1 MVRFQSIFKKV
12 FLVTSFLFQI
22 FFISCSKNPSERAEK
37 YLTYWSA
44 ANQQEIDLAAI
55 VVEKWNLLHPE
66 FPVRTEP
73 IASGQ
78 SSEEV
83 LLAAIAGRTTPDIC
97 SNIWPGVLEQ
107 YVEAQVVVLL
117 DTMPGFDSLIT
128 SRIPDRLVSGY
139 ASSDGKYYQIPW
151 KSNPVLF
158 IYNTNYF
165 DVLDIK
171 KVPTTY
177 KEFDNI
183 SRKVLE
189 LSKTGESPIKWMH
202 YRNVLPIWWQR
213 LFDFY
218 PFYIAAS
225 GGKTLLK
232 DGKVDFDNDSA
243 VKVFEFFASGYRE
256 GFVSKSI
263 LQMEDLFIKE
273 KVLADIVGPW
283 RVSHLAKFAP
293 HINYKY
299 GPLPRPDDVTG
310 PPLTYADPKSI
321 VIFKTAPYPEMAW
334 EFVKFMVSE
343 ESDRLLLE
351 IATQLPI
358 RKNLL
363 ENETFD
369 EFFEKNPELTLFAEQ
384 VTYAVGVDKTIYLQE
399 IFDIISQ
406 EFEAACIHHV
416 KTPSK
421 GIKDAAKRV
430 RLLLARDRT

>member
-1 MVRFQSIFKKV
+1 MVRFYFILKKV
-12 FLVTSFLFQI
+12 LLAIFFSVQV
-22 FFISCSKNPSERAEK
+22 FFISCFGTTSERAEK
-37 YLTYWSA
+37 YLTYWPA
-44 ANQQEIDLAAI
+44 ANQQEIDLAEI
-55 VVEKWNLLHPE
+55 VVEKWNSLHPE
-66 FPVRTEP
+66 FPVRMEP

-83 LLAAIAGRTTPDIC
+83 LLAAIAGGTTPDIC

-165 DVLDIK
+165 DALGIEN
-171 KVPTTY
+171 VPTTY
-177 KEFDNI
+177 KEFDNVA
-183 SRKVLE
+183 RKVLE
-189 LSKTGESPIKWMH
+189 VSKKGELPLKWMH
-202 YRNVLPIWWQR
+202 YRNVLPLWWQR

-232 DGKVDFDNDSA
+232 DGRVDFDNEIA
-243 VKVFEFFASGYRE
+243 VKVFEFFATGYRE
-256 GFVSKSI
+256 GYVSKSI
-263 LQMEDLFIKE
+263 LQMEDLFIKG

-293 HINYKY
+293 QINYKY
-299 GPLPRPDDVTG
+299 GPLPRPEDTSG

-321 VIFKTAPYPEMAW
+321 VIFKTTPYTIMAW

-369 EFFEKNPELTLFAEQ
+369 GFFKKNPKLRLFADQ
-384 VTYAVGVDKTIYLQE
+384 VTYAVGVDRTIYLQE

-416 KTPSK
+416 KTPRE
-421 GIKDAAKRV
+421 GIDDAAKRV
-430 RLLLARDRT
+430 RILLARDRA